1 MDPEVGPEVR
11 APRPLSSTASSC
23 SRGSTRTT
31 RKQSAQTWETA
42 STGSF
47 VYSIFFWGKQNGKYS
62 ANCRC
67 LAGEPID
74 GVGPGGRIADV
85 RGDGRGGA
93 AAVEP
98 GRYAPGSSVP
108 QGQPHQPP
116 PQGQPP
122 PPPPPPPRQTSAKR
136 KGRGPEGEEEAEMR
150 PKKRK
155 QKKNKEK
162 IGKGGGGKKKVI
174 SYPINASRC
183 KRYKMIR
190 FPEQETPKG
199 EEEGEE
205 GRKRRRRRRGRGTR
219 G

>member
-1 MDPEVGPEVR
+1 MDPEVR

-23 SRGSTRTT
+23 SRGSTRTA

-42 STGSF
+42 STGIVLSTAYF
-47 VYSIFFWGKQNGKYS
+47 LGGKQNGKCS
-62 ANCRC
+62 AIYRC

-74 GVGPGGRIADV
+74 GVGPGGRIADA
-85 RGDGRGGA
+85 RGDGGGGA

-108 QGQPHQPP
+108 QGQPHQPL
-116 PQGQPP
+116 GQPP
-122 PPPPPPPRQTSAKR
+122 PGQPPPPPPRQTSAKR

-174 SYPINASRC
+174 ISQLMLLVANVI
-183 KRYKMIR
+183 K
-190 FPEQETPKG
+190 
-199 EEEGEE
+199 
-205 GRKRRRRRRGRGTR
+205 
-219 G
+219 